1 MKNSILILLLLIT
14 ANVSAQD
21 SVNFVLG
28 ASTTSELKSW
38 NNFPSSVVSV
48 SLDYGKHSFHL
59 GPNFVGKTGL
69 REANTFDYP
78 QFLYYNSGGIKLA
91 GFGIKYQIAFNEENK
106 IFQNVLYARM
116 TGAFNNYESVAASNP
131 TYANNLSSLQSS
143 PTSTA
148 PVYIFDESIY
158 ENFESHRSFYT
169 YRVGYTA
176 RVKFLKDFY
185 VEGSVGIGFSSDFK
199 NYFFEDTDFNYSRYN
214 RYSSREFLLSVGY
227 KFHKK

>member
-91 GFGIKYQIAFNEENK
+91 GFGIKYQIAFNE
-106 IFQNVLYARM
+106 
-116 TGAFNNYESVAASNP
+116 
-131 TYANNLSSLQSS
+131 
-143 PTSTA
+143 
-148 PVYIFDESIY
+148 
-158 ENFESHRSFYT
+158 
-169 YRVGYTA
+169 
-176 RVKFLKDFY
+176 
-185 VEGSVGIGFSSDFK
+185 
-199 NYFFEDTDFNYSRYN
+199 
-214 RYSSREFLLSVGY
+214 
-227 KFHKK
+227 